1 MKSINLAVAVTMIAA
16 PSASP
21 AFAGDCVPRNS
32 WRYQFAEGL
41 RHFHA
46 PPEHGL
52 VRTLVGAG
60 IELAAKDYA
69 DGVRPCPPSLE
80 EVVKRIKEQRP
91 Y

>member
-1 MKSINLAVAVTMIAA
+1 MKSINLAVALTMIAA

-32 WRYQFAEGL
+32 LTYKVAQGL
-41 RHFHA
+41 KHFHA

-52 VRTLVGAG
+52 LRTLVGAG
-60 IELAAKDYA
+60 LELAAKEYV
-69 DGVRPCPPSLE
+69 DGVRPCPPSFE
-80 EVVKRIKEQRP
+80 EVVKRINEQRP